1 MWLKIGG
8 IMAGLKSNP
17 NAAKNLKPCK
27 PGETHNPNGRP
38 KKLVNVIKKIPKDMQ
53 EKVYDVLAF
62 ALTLPDETSAKKYLE
77 SQQGE
82 LGQYGFVLQIAIKQL
97 LKDGWGWNALMDILD
112 RLYGKPR
119 ETKDLEVV
127 GKMEFKGFSSLM
139 PPVDGI
145 EELVKEIDRKRAEE
159 NAEI

>member
-8 IMAGLKSNP
+8 NMAGLKSNP
-17 NAAKNLKPCK
+17 KAAENLRPCK

-77 SQQGE
+77 SRQGE

-97 LKDGWGWNALMDILD
+97 LKEGWGWSALMDITD
-112 RLYGKPR
+112 RLYGKPKMSADITATGDGLTIVVKSQ
-119 ETKDLEVV
+119 EEKDKLDRM
-127 GKMEFKGFSSLM
+127 G
-139 PPVDGI
+139 
-145 EELVKEIDRKRAEE
+145 ELSI
-159 NAEI
+159 

>member
-1 MWLKIGG
+1 
-8 IMAGLKSNP
+8 MAGLKSNP

-38 KKLVNVIKKIPKDMQ
+38 KKFVNVINKIPKDMQ
-53 EKVYDVLAF
+53 EKAYGVLAF

-97 LKDGWGWNALMDILD
+97 LKEGWGWNALMDILD

-119 ETKDLEVV
+119 ETKDLDVV

>member
-8 IMAGLKSNP
+8 NMAGLKSNP
-17 NAAKNLKPCK
+17 KAAENLRPCK

-62 ALTLPDETSAKKYLE
+62 ALTLPDEASAKTYLE

-97 LKDGWGWNALMDILD
+97 LKDGWGWSALMDIMD
-112 RLYGKPR
+112 RLYGKPKMSADITATG
-119 ETKDLEVV
+119 EGLTIVVKSQEEKDKLNNI
-127 GKMEFKGFSSLM
+127 GDLS
-139 PPVDGI
+139 I
-145 EELVKEIDRKRAEE
+145 
-159 NAEI
+159 

>member
-1 MWLKIGG
+1 
-8 IMAGLKSNP
+8 MAGLKSNP
-17 NAAKNLKPCK
+17 KAAENLRPCK

-97 LKDGWGWNALMDILD
+97 LKDGWGWNALMDIMD
-112 RLYGKPR
+112 RLYGKPKMSADITATG
-119 ETKDLEVV
+119 EGLTIVVKSQEEKDKLNNI
-127 GKMEFKGFSSLM
+127 GDLS
-139 PPVDGI
+139 I
-145 EELVKEIDRKRAEE
+145 
-159 NAEI
+159 

>member
-1 MWLKIGG
+1 MRLLWLKIGG
-8 IMAGLKSNP
+8 NMAGLKSNP
-17 NAAKNLKPCK
+17 RAAENLRPCK

-77 SQQGE
+77 SRQGE

-97 LKDGWGWNALMDILD
+97 LKAGWGWNALMDIMD
-112 RLYGKPR
+112 RLYGKPKMSADITATGDGLTIVVKSQ
-119 ETKDLEVV
+119 EEKDKLDNM
-127 GKMEFKGFSSLM
+127 GGLS
-139 PPVDGI
+139 I
-145 EELVKEIDRKRAEE
+145 
-159 NAEI
+159 

>member
-1 MWLKIGG
+1 
-8 IMAGLKSNP
+8 MAGLKSNP
-17 NAAKNLKPCK
+17 RAAENLRPCK

-77 SQQGE
+77 SRQGE

-97 LKDGWGWNALMDILD
+97 LKEGWDWSALMDIMD
-112 RLYGKPR
+112 RLYGKPKMSADITATGDGLTIVVKSQ
-119 ETKDLEVV
+119 EEKDKLERM
-127 GKMEFKGFSSLM
+127 GGLS
-139 PPVDGI
+139 I
-145 EELVKEIDRKRAEE
+145 
-159 NAEI
+159 

>member
-1 MWLKIGG
+1 MRLLWLKIGG
-8 IMAGLKSNP
+8 NMAGLKSNP
-17 NAAKNLKPCK
+17 RAAENLRPCK

-97 LKDGWGWNALMDILD
+97 LKDGWGWSALMDIMD
-112 RLYGKPR
+112 RLYGKPKMSADITATGDGLTIVVKSQ
-119 ETKDLEVV
+119 EEKDKLDNM
-127 GKMEFKGFSSLM
+127 G
-139 PPVDGI
+139 
-145 EELVKEIDRKRAEE
+145 ELQI
-159 NAEI
+159 

>member
-1 MWLKIGG
+1 
-8 IMAGLKSNP
+8 MAGLKSNP
-17 NAAKNLKPCK
+17 RAAENLRPCK

-97 LKDGWGWNALMDILD
+97 LKEGWGWNALMDILD

>member
-1 MWLKIGG
+1 
-8 IMAGLKSNP
+8 MAGLKSNP
-17 NAAKNLKPCK
+17 RAAENLRPCK

-53 EKVYDVLAF
+53 KKVYDVLAF

-97 LKDGWGWNALMDILD
+97 LKEGWGWNALMDILD

-119 ETKDLEVV
+119 ESKDLEVV

>member
-1 MWLKIGG
+1 
-8 IMAGLKSNP
+8 MAGLKSNP
-17 NAAKNLKPCK
+17 RAAENLKPCK

-97 LKDGWGWNALMDILD
+97 LKEGWGWNALMDILD

-119 ETKDLEVV
+119 ETKNLDVV

>member
-1 MWLKIGG
+1 
-8 IMAGLKSNP
+8 MAGLKSNP
-17 NAAKNLKPCK
+17 RAAENLRPCK

-97 LKDGWGWNALMDILD
+97 LKEGWGWSALMDIMD
-112 RLYGKPR
+112 RLYGKPKMSADITTTGDGLTIVVKNQ
-119 ETKDLEVV
+119 EEKDKLDRM
-127 GKMEFKGFSSLM
+127 G
-139 PPVDGI
+139 
-145 EELVKEIDRKRAEE
+145 ELSI
-159 NAEI
+159 

>member
-1 MWLKIGG
+1 
-8 IMAGLKSNP
+8 MAGLKSNP

-38 KKLVNVIKKIPKDMQ
+38 KKMVNAIKKLPKDMQ
-53 EKVYDVLAF
+53 EKVYGVLAF
-62 ALTLPDETSAKKYLE
+62 ALTLPDEASAKTYLE

-97 LKDGWGWNALMDILD
+97 LKEGWGWNALMDILD

-119 ETKDLEVV
+119 ETKDFEVV

>member
-1 MWLKIGG
+1 
-8 IMAGLKSNP
+8 MAGLKSNP
-17 NAAKNLKPCK
+17 RAVENLRPCK

-38 KKLVNVIKKIPKDMQ
+38 KKLVNVLKKIPKDMQ

-97 LKDGWGWNALMDILD
+97 LKDGWGWSALMDIMD
-112 RLYGKPR
+112 RLYGKPKMSADITATGDGLTIVVKNQ
-119 ETKDLEVV
+119 EEKDKLERM
-127 GKMEFKGFSSLM
+127 GGLS
-139 PPVDGI
+139 I
-145 EELVKEIDRKRAEE
+145 
-159 NAEI
+159 